1 MSLKLVRMKDPAK
14 ERIRQLTAPDQAN
27 IAKSHMFRLQVM
39 RERQDVK
46 NWRDVRGWAERAYFP
61 SRVGIQKMYADTKDD
76 GHVIA
81 CYNKRVDMTLQRPFF
96 IGVDDKENEQLKKMF
111 NTRWFTQMQND
122 ILDAKFFG
130 YTFLNWGGV
139 DAKGNLTGLKV
150 IPREN
155 CMPDIGGL
163 FTTDQGGVNRIPSN
177 INPALKF
184 TDEAI
189 QPWTMWVTTP
199 DNISRS
205 SCGFGEFYPVSLYA
219 ILLRN
224 NLGYNSDFVE
234 KFMTPLTI
242 GKTNKTDRVEREE
255 FLKDLSSFGSSAAIV
270 LDFLDEISFVES
282 KNTGTAYNSFDNYEK
297 RLHALISKIMLGHAD
312 ALDST
317 PGKLGN
323 NDNALQSLKEKAM
336 NDGQF
341 VEDVI
346 NDQFLD
352 KLRLLGFDVPDGTVF
367 KYSNDEQV
375 EHERNERAD
384 FNIKVSGW
392 VKSISDAG
400 YEVDENELSKV
411 LGFNVK
417 KKSEPIPATKK
428 DITASLN
435 KLYDE
440 SV

>member
-1 MSLKLVRMKDPAK
+1 MSLKLVRMKDPAQ
-14 ERIRQLTAPDQAN
+14 ERMRQLTSPDYAN

-46 NWRDVRGWAERAYFP
+46 NWRDVRTWAERAYFP
-61 SRVGIQKMYADTKDD
+61 SRVGLQKMYADTKDD

-96 IGVDDKENEQLKKMF
+96 VGVEDEENEQLMKMF
-111 NTRWFTQMQND
+111 NSRWFTQLQND

-130 YTFLNWGGV
+130 YSFLNWGGV
-139 DAKGNLTGLKV
+139 DTKGNLTGLKV

-155 CMPDIGGL
+155 CMPDVGGL

-184 TDEAI
+184 TDENI

-297 RLHALISKIMLGHAD
+297 RLQALISKIMLGHAD

-352 KLRLLGFDVPDGTVF
+352 KLRLLGFNIPEGTCF
-367 KYSNDEQV
+367 KYSNDEQI
-375 EHERNERAD
+375 EHERNERAE
-384 FNIKVSGW
+384 FNTKTAAW

-400 YEVDENELSKV
+400 FDLDEAELSEV
-411 LGFNVK
+411 LGFTVK
-417 KKSEPIPATKK
+417 RKAEAVPVERKGLQDSM
-428 DITASLN
+428 N
-435 KLYDE
+435 RLYED
-440 SV
+440 VV

>member
-1 MSLKLVRMKDPAK
+1 M
-14 ERIRQLTAPDQAN
+14 
-27 IAKSHMFRLQVM
+27 
-39 RERQDVK
+39 
-46 NWRDVRGWAERAYFP
+46 
-61 SRVGIQKMYADTKDD
+61 
-76 GHVIA
+76 
-81 CYNKRVDMTLQRPFF
+81 
-96 IGVDDKENEQLKKMF
+96 
-111 NTRWFTQMQND
+111 
-122 ILDAKFFG
+122 DAKFFG
-130 YTFLNWGGV
+130 YSFINWGGV
-139 DAKGNLTGLKV
+139 DEKGNLTGLKV
-150 IPREN
+150 VPREN

-163 FTTDQGGVNRIPSN
+163 YTADQGGVNRIPSN

-184 TDEAI
+184 TDEEI

-297 RLHALISKIMLGHAD
+297 RLQALISKILLGHAD
-312 ALDST
+312 AMDST

-352 KLRLLGFDVPDGTVF
+352 KLRLLGFNIPDGTVF
-367 KYSNDEQV
+367 KYSNDEQE
-375 EHERNERAD
+375 EHERNERAEY
-384 FNIKVSGW
+384 NTKVTAW
-392 VKSISDAG
+392 VKSLSDSG
-400 YEVDENELSKV
+400 YEIDPNELSEL
-411 LGFNVK
+411 LGVTV
-417 KKSEPIPATKK
+417 TKK
-428 DITASLN
+428 VEAQTAVKNAIN
-435 KLYDE
+435 KLYAED
-440 SV
+440 V